1 MIDEEDPLSIG
12 QIKNVTASNW
22 TNIEGHI
29 IGIRFLP
36 GRNRLN
42 FFQLRLVTDYE
53 RHKALT
59 AICQTD
65 SNLCPPAVLLHHLT

>member
-1 MIDEEDPLSIG
+1 MKTEMIEEEDPLSIG

-59 AICQTD
+59 AIC
-65 SNLCPPAVLLHHLT
+65 